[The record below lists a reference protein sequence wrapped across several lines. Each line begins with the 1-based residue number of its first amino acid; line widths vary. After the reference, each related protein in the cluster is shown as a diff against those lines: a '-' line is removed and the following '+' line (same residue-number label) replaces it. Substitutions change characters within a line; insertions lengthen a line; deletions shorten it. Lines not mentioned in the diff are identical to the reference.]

1 MKVFFAILVLWLS
14 KAEGIFKSKND
25 NNLSSMRIVFVGVVA
40 FILYIY
46 FDWQK
51 AFLLEIQ
58 KAEPNY
64 DGLTT
69 LFLAMMVTFAL
80 ALLAKVIQKRFEQ
93 TDYEVYD
100 EDEEVEQAIEKVRN
114 VIQQKK
120 EQEEYKPPVEVKG
133 YGKKT

>member
-1 MKVFFAILVLWLS
+1 MKVFFAVIILWLA
-14 KAEGIFKSKND
+14 KLEGIFQAKND
-25 NNLSSMRIVFVGVVA
+25 RTISSMRIAFVGVIGFV
-40 FILYIY
+40 LYIY
-46 FDWQK
+46 YDWQK

-64 DGLTT
+64 DGLTK

-80 ALLAKVIQKRFEQ
+80 ALLAKVVQKKFEQ

-100 EDEEVEQAIEKVRN
+100 EEEEVNEAIDKVRDI
-114 VIQQKK
+114 IQKGK
-120 EQEEYKPPVEVKG
+120 EGEEYKPPIKVEG